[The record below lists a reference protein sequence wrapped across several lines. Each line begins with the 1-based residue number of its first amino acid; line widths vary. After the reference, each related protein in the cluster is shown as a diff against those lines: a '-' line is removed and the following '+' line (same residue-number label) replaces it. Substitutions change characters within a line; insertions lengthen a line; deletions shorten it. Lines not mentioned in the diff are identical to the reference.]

1 MESYININDRV
12 LGELNGRD
20 CIFIDKVTFEDVA
33 GLTFEGEISGWLA
46 SKIREEKW
54 IPYKLMFKGV
64 ISHFVCELDTYESL
78 MGFVGCSDFAIIENS
93 EMMSKIPIRSDYDK
107 SRYKHFRVFTYDY
120 VFDILAESYEL
131 AADLDKAKP
140 IGNGG

>member
-1 MESYININDRV
+1 MESYININDEV

-20 CIFIDKVTFEDVA
+20 CIFIDKVTFDDVDD
-33 GLTFEGEISGWLA
+33 LTFEGEIGGWLA

-54 IPYKLMFKGV
+54 IPYKLVFHGV
-64 ISHFVCELDTYESL
+64 VSHFVCELDTYENL

-107 SRYKHFRVFTYDY
+107 SRFKHFRVFTYDY

-131 AADLDKAKP
+131 TADLDKAKP
-140 IGNGG
+140 IRD